1 VRILEKNNFG
11 VSPNDAGP
19 LWLGLRLNSPRSAQ
33 AYQGDTYS
41 KGAYVLLMLRSL
53 MYADHG
59 PADNRDQA
67 FIDMMHDFMESH
79 HDSPA
84 STESFKA
91 IAEKHMTKQMDLQ
104 QNGRLDWFFNEWVY
118 GTQVPRYS
126 FKYELQPADGGKVK
140 VRAEL
145 KQSEVDDHFAMFV
158 PVFADFGNGMVR
170 LGQMGIIGNST
181 RTVDFILDRQP
192 KKVALNS
199 YKDILER

>member
-1 VRILEKNNFG
+1 
-11 VSPNDAGP
+11 
-19 LWLGLRLNSPRSAQ
+19 
-33 AYQGDTYS
+33 
-41 KGAYVLLMLRSL
+41 
-53 MYADHG
+53 
-59 PADNRDQA
+59 
-67 FIDMMHDFMESH
+67 
-79 HDSPA
+79 
-84 STESFKA
+84 
-91 IAEKHMTKQMDLQ
+91 
-104 QNGRLDWFFNEWVY
+104 
-118 GTQVPRYS
+118 VPRYS

>member
-1 VRILEKNNFG
+1 
-11 VSPNDAGP
+11 
-19 LWLGLRLNSPRSAQ
+19 
-33 AYQGDTYS
+33 
-41 KGAYVLLMLRSL
+41 
-53 MYADHG
+53 
-59 PADNRDQA
+59 
-67 FIDMMHDFMESH
+67 
-79 HDSPA
+79 
-84 STESFKA
+84 
-91 IAEKHMTKQMDLQ
+91 
-104 QNGRLDWFFNEWVY
+104 
-118 GTQVPRYS
+118 
-126 FKYELQPADGGKVK
+126 LQPADGGKVK